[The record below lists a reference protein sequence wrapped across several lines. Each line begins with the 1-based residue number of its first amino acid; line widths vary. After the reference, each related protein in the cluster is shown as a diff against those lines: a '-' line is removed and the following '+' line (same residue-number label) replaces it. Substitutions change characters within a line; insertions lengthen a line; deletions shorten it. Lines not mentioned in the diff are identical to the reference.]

1 MKRDVELFGRKAYFS
16 GSSGEAQVY
25 VHELAHC
32 LTMGQG
38 ELLQVEFIGHN
49 RSAST
54 ARARLTFY
62 ESTNPTGRPRD
73 SQKQLG
79 PQVVESELRPEF
91 TWVYGPFG
99 SHVEC
104 CLEIYDSNSP
114 TAQVFIEAEIRVSV
128 HA

>member
-1 MKRDVELFGRKAYFS
+1 MKRDVEIFGRKTYFS
-16 GSSGEAQVY
+16 GSSGEAQLY
-25 VHELAHC
+25 LHELNLC
-32 LTMGQG
+32 PVLGQG
-38 ELLQVEFIGHN
+38 ALLQAEFIGHN
-49 RSAST
+49 LSAST

-62 ESTNPTGRPRD
+62 ESTNPKGRPRD